1 MFRRTLPKD
10 AVLWWRGDPAES
22 LGVVDKGRVGI
33 RAPEGLLDVI
43 VAGHAVGETALL
55 RPEGSVA
62 RRGADVVALEPDT
75 VVIEY
80 RADEVEGALDGG
92 VPQLV
97 IRTLVGQIGR
107 NHLLVA
113 AAHPG
118 NRWIETVAAGHIET
132 LVAAARA
139 TSDIATWPDFMN
151 AFRVLYHMRE
161 GSDAMR
167 DALAPAG
174 TWTKESALA
183 VLAGIDTRVGAG
195 ALLEQVAAFVKADPR
210 RETPRD

>member
-10 AVLWWRGDPAES
+10 AVLWWRGDAAES
-22 LGVVDKGRVGI
+22 LAVVDRGRVGI
-33 RAPEGLLDVI
+33 RAPEGLLDVV
-43 VAGHAVGETALL
+43 VAGHAVGESALL
-55 RPEGSVA
+55 NMDGGAVV
-62 RRGADVVALEPDT
+62 RRAADVIALDPDT

-80 RADEVEGALDGG
+80 PMGEVVGALDGG

-97 IRTLVGQIGR
+97 MRTLVGQIGR

-113 AAHPG
+113 AAHAG
-118 NRWIETVAAGHIET
+118 NRWIETVASSHIET

-139 TSDIATWPDFMN
+139 TSDIATWPDFML

-167 DALAPAG
+167 DSMAPAG
-174 TWTKESALA
+174 TWTSESALA
-183 VLAGIDTRVGAG
+183 VLKGIDSRVQA
-195 ALLEQVAAFVKADPR
+195 AELLEQVAAFVKADPR
-210 RETPRD
+210 RNDAD

>member
-22 LGVVDKGRVGI
+22 LAVVDRGSVGI
-33 RAPEGLLDVI
+33 RTAEGLLDVI
-43 VAGHAVGETALL
+43 VAGHAVGEAALL
-55 RPEGSVA
+55 AKDGAPAVKRA
-62 RRGADVVALEPDT
+62 ADVVALEPDT

-80 RADEVEGALDGG
+80 KTGEVVGALDGG

-97 IRTLVGQIGR
+97 MRTLVGQIGR

-113 AAHPG
+113 AAHGG
-118 NRWIETVAAGHIET
+118 NRWIEAVVSSQMET

-139 TSDIATWPDFMN
+139 TSDIATWPEFMI
-151 AFRVLYHMRE
+151 AFQVLYQMRE

-167 DALAPAG
+167 DALAPPG
-174 TWTKESALA
+174 TWTSESALA
-183 VLAGIDTRVGAG
+183 VLSGIDARLQASE
-195 ALLEQVAAFVKADPR
+195 LLEQVAAFVRADPR
-210 RETPRD
+210 HG